1 MYDSLLLDHD
11 GVLVSVLDH
20 DQRLAAFR
28 RHAAAAFEEAG
39 IDPPAELLPE
49 LNTGFTPEELQKL
62 SQRHGFDPEQLWR
75 CRDDGLAAVLT
86 EASRAGEKIPYD
98 DIRALSDSSL
108 PRGIVS
114 NNQRRV
120 VEDILSQHG
129 HLDQFETIRAREP
142 RVASLENKKP
152 APTMLEQA
160 KADLDSENPLYVG
173 DKETDI
179 VAGQRAGMDVAFI
192 RRSHNADR
200 TLDTEPTYEVS
211 DLEAVVD
218 ICEA

>member
-1 MYDSLLLDHD
+1 MYDALLLDHD
-11 GVLVSVLDH
+11 GVLVSVLDQE
-20 DQRLAAFR
+20 QRLAAFR
-28 RHAAAAFEEAG
+28 QHARELFEEAG

-49 LNTGFTPEELQKL
+49 LNTGFTPGELRAL
-62 SQRHGFDPEQLWR
+62 SQRHGLDPEQLWQ
-75 CRDDGLAAVLT
+75 CRDDGLATVLT
-86 EASRAGEKIPYD
+86 EATRTGEKVPYD

-108 PRGIVS
+108 PCGIVS
-114 NNQRRV
+114 NNQQRV
-120 VEDILSQHG
+120 VEDILSHHG
-129 HLDQFETIRAREP
+129 HLDQFGTIRAREP
-142 RVASLENKKP
+142 RLESLEKKKP
-152 APTMLEQA
+152 APTMLERA
-160 KADLDSENPLYVG
+160 RTDLGSENPLYVG

-200 TLDTEPTYEVS
+200 TLDTEPTYEVP